1 MAGKKGF
8 RTYFTV
14 LASLFVIAFASLSY
28 AQEDLEE
35 FEEEIIEG
43 EEEFLVED
51 RAGITPDSSL
61 YVFDRIVDEIQLAT
75 SKGEEKAKKA
85 LEVKEERLA
94 EASVMVNSLKDRLPS
109 EGWKDIEAALETQL
123 DEEEKTRIALLVSK
137 SRLSYCNALAKQDFA
152 LLETDPQCD
161 VENAPEWLKGKV
173 KSEFKQREENARRQ
187 IFDAVSI
194 CVIVPKQCDCS
205 RIPVA
210 KHIATCE
217 VSKALAIRCD
227 YEDDFEACEQL
238 DEKED
243 EFLEDRK

>member
-94 EASVMVNSLKDRLPS
+94 EASVMVNSLKADNAKDALLLAAEASKIAQAEIAPDLEKETNNNVRKAAMLLTGIKNKLPS
-109 EGWKDIEAALETQL
+109 EGWEDIEAALETQL
-123 DEEEKTRIALLVSK
+123 DEEEKTRIALIVSK
-137 SRLSYCNALAKQDFA
+137 SRLRYCDSLAKQDIE
-152 LLETDPQCD
+152 LMKSDQQCD
-161 VENAPEWLKGKV
+161 VEKAPEWLKG
-173 KSEFKQREENARRQ
+173 
-187 IFDAVSI
+187 
-194 CVIVPKQCDCS
+194 
-205 RIPVA
+205 
-210 KHIATCE
+210 
-217 VSKALAIRCD
+217 
-227 YEDDFEACEQL
+227 
-238 DEKED
+238 
-243 EFLEDRK
+243 